1 MVGITAVPRGFGAIL
16 VMSLPASAAL
26 SAQLRSAETVLQR
39 ALFVEAVEH
48 TDAHR
53 SQRVLLFV
61 EPLRSFGDRT
71 SLQGAFDMK
80 TGIECSRPPSST
92 MPLQPDAGMATEPSV
107 ARTATDAVHVADT
120 TLQGAS
126 DLKSGMASSTMR
138 LRGGG
143 LVDEEVQPQQFGD
156 GDFAATTNGGGD
168 ACAGRGAKAECS
180 MASECSLA
188 SACPYPY
195 PYPYPHP
202 YPYPIPLPSL
212 SLSLSHPY
220 PYPKFPIPSLS
231 HPYPIPIPSL
241 SHITDTGA
249 YARAGPAFP
258 KHKAPPVDADKTV
271 RRAASSLHDAPLCSI
286 THTHAHA
293 RAYTHRAGRRGQL

>member
-1 MVGITAVPRGFGAIL
+1 MGARFGAIL
-16 VMSLPASAAL
+16 AMSLPASAAL

-39 ALFVEAVEH
+39 ALLVEAVEH
-48 TDAHR
+48 TDARR

-92 MPLQPDAGMATEPSV
+92 MPLQLDAGMATAVPEPSV

-188 SACPYPY
+188 SASLSLSPS
-195 PYPYPHP
+195 
-202 YPYPIPLPSL
+202 PSL
-212 SLSLSHPY
+212 SLSLSPSLSLSHPSPIPISIPVPSLSLSQIPY
-220 PYPKFPIPSLS
+220 PIPIPPLS
-231 HPYPIPIPSL
+231 HPYPIPIPY
-241 SHITDTGA
+241 HRHGCVRPRR
-249 YARAGPAFP
+249 ARLPETQGPAGG
-258 KHKAPPVDADKTV
+258 
-271 RRAASSLHDAPLCSI
+271 C
-286 THTHAHA
+286 
-293 RAYTHRAGRRGQL
+293 G

>member
-1 MVGITAVPRGFGAIL
+1 MWRVHRFGAIL
-16 VMSLPASAAL
+16 AMSLPASAAL

-39 ALFVEAVEH
+39 ALLVEAVEH
-48 TDAHR
+48 TDARR
-53 SQRVLLFV
+53 SHRVLLFV

-126 DLKSGMASSTMR
+126 NLKSGMASSTMR

-156 GDFAATTNGGGD
+156 GDFAAMHH
-168 ACAGRGAKAECS
+168 E
-180 MASECSLA
+180 
-188 SACPYPY
+188 
-195 PYPYPHP
+195 
-202 YPYPIPLPSL
+202 
-212 SLSLSHPY
+212 
-220 PYPKFPIPSLS
+220 
-231 HPYPIPIPSL
+231 
-241 SHITDTGA
+241 
-249 YARAGPAFP
+249 
-258 KHKAPPVDADKTV
+258 
-271 RRAASSLHDAPLCSI
+271 RR
-286 THTHAHA
+286 
-293 RAYTHRAGRRGQL
+293 R